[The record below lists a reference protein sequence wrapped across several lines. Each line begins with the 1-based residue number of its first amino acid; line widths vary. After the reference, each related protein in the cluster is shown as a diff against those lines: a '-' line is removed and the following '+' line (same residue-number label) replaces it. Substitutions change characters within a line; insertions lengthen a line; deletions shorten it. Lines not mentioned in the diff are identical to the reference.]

1 MHSFDT
7 VLKHINE
14 VIYKPNQLTIASTN
28 EEQQNLEY
36 AARTFELINKL
47 TIKTVRF
54 RVAKQTP
61 TKIGQFVTFWEK
73 DSKGMNR
80 PFQYDSSPDLLV
92 ITTFKDNRT
101 FGQFFSKRGL
111 A

>member
-14 VIYKPNQLTIASTN
+14 VVYKPNQLTIASTN

-36 AARTFELINKL
+36 AAGTFELINKL
-47 TIKTVRF
+47 TIKTIRF

-61 TKIGQFVTFWEK
+61 TKIGQFDYFFMITH
-73 DSKGMNR
+73 KGIL
-80 PFQYDSSPDLLV
+80 P
-92 ITTFKDNRT
+92 TTKIMALYEWPNA
-101 FGQFFSKRGL
+101 Q
-111 A
+111 